1 MEQLDDSMI
10 FYLAALP
17 DESFDALKDIF
28 LLYSKGKLKDQNVSH
43 SKKGT
48 ASKPPDLKASNFK
61 CLRGIEPSVV
71 NRLLTELKDKQ
82 ISLREM
88 SSECGS
94 IKQLHKVQKAFVKG
108 TNSSSWEDA
117 MQKWPNYCTASQ
129 LEPFKKLNFSGSV
142 LPEPFLHFCQR
153 VVSSNSVRDN
163 EHEHDCS
170 EGLDADDSFVI
181 TSKGCKGIFWKH
193 DIKAVNSDKLSAL
206 LHNFGVTNFSGFS
219 LAVFDIPD
227 GKGEANLEV
236 GTISNKIFEEKLLPF
251 SQIFDKPP
259 KVLPTNFNMQKLF
272 LLLI

>member
-1 MEQLDDSMI
+1 MI

-17 DESFDALKDIF
+17 DTSFDILKDIYI
-28 LLYSKGKLKDQNVSH
+28 LYSKGKFKDQSISH

-71 NRLLTELKDKQ
+71 NRLLTELKEKQ

-108 TNSSSWEDA
+108 TNSSSWEDTR
-117 MQKWPNYCTASQ
+117 QKWSNYCTASQ
-129 LEPFKKLNFSGSV
+129 LEPYKKLNFSGSV

-153 VVSSNSVRDN
+153 VVSSNSETRDDEL
-163 EHEHDCS
+163 EHGCS
-170 EGLDADDSFVI
+170 ESLAADDSFLL

-193 DIKAVNSDKLSAL
+193 DIKTVNSDKLS
-206 LHNFGVTNFSGFS
+206 
-219 LAVFDIPD
+219 
-227 GKGEANLEV
+227 
-236 GTISNKIFEEKLLPF
+236 
-251 SQIFDKPP
+251 
-259 KVLPTNFNMQKLF
+259 
-272 LLLI
+272 